1 MIAGRADAAAVPDSL
16 VGVPLQIEALQGWYG
31 RPVHRE
37 EAAMPIRAIDHI
49 DLAVADVER
58 SLEFYLRVLGPL
70 GVEELLRYP
79 SYRGS
84 EEIVYLRIGDSG
96 QVIGLRPADG
106 GEHRYYEIG
115 LEHLALSVDSRDE
128 VDEAYRRCL
137 EAGARIHF
145 PPEEDRDVPGYVELF
160 FFDPDGLRI
169 EIVHQDL
176 EVLAQAGEETV
187 ADQELSRFTQV
198 QPR

>member
-1 MIAGRADAAAVPDSL
+1 
-16 VGVPLQIEALQGWYG
+16 
-31 RPVHRE
+31 
-37 EAAMPIRAIDHI
+37 MPIRAIDHI

-58 SLEFYLRVLGPL
+58 SREFYLRVLGPL
-70 GVEELLRYP
+70 GVEEAFRYE

-84 EEIVYLRIGDSG
+84 EEIVYLHVGDSG
-96 QVIGLRPADG
+96 QAIGLRPADG
-106 GEHRYYEIG
+106 GEHRYYQVG

-128 VDEAYRRCL
+128 VEATYQRCL

-145 PPEEDRDVPGYVELF
+145 PPEEDRDIPGYLEFF

-176 EVLAQAGEETV
+176 ERLAQEGTEAI
-187 ADQELSRFTQV
+187 AAQELARFTPAQ
-198 QPR
+198 RER

>member
-1 MIAGRADAAAVPDSL
+1 V
-16 VGVPLQIEALQGWYG
+16 
-31 RPVHRE
+31 
-37 EAAMPIRAIDHI
+37 PIRAIDHI

-137 EAGARIHF
+137 DAGARIHF
-145 PPEEDRDVPGYVELF
+145 PPEEDRDIPGYTELF
-160 FFDPDGLRI
+160 FFDPDGFRI

-176 EVLAQAGEETV
+176 QALAEAGREGNETI
-187 ADQELSRFTQV
+187 APQELSRFPAQ
-198 QPR
+198 RAD